1 MIKFHNIS
9 QIEKL
14 YPFVSAV
21 ADADVYNG
29 DFGTVTKGKFATAA
43 TAKQAVMNIE
53 VGDNAGLDEYPIAK
67 GSDLRVLDLDKIDG
81 QEVEIY
87 GKQIPAGV
95 AIGDKLKSNAT
106 GDLVKGATAVPYV
119 EVTDF
124 IGNKA
129 GIVVKVVT
137 TTASAG
143 Q

>member
-43 TAKQAVMNIE
+43 TAKQVVMNIE
-53 VGDNAGLDEYPIAK
+53 VGDNEGLDEYPIAK

-87 GKQIPAGV
+87 G
-95 AIGDKLKSNAT
+95 
-106 GDLVKGATAVPYV
+106 
-119 EVTDF
+119 
-124 IGNKA
+124 
-129 GIVVKVVT
+129 
-137 TTASAG
+137 
-143 Q
+143 